1 MKIPI
6 NVGGKEMAVLQVSNI
21 HKSFSG
27 ETLLKNISFSID
39 EKDKIGLV
47 GLNGAG
53 KTTLIKI
60 ILEEEYHDL
69 DQETKIQGTISKK
82 GGLKVGYLSQNFDL
96 NEDNDVF
103 DELMSVFSYLKKDY
117 ERIQEL
123 NNRLAVDLDNF
134 DEIMEELAKL
144 STKYEQEEGYAIEY
158 KVKQVL
164 TGLNFPE
171 NLWKNK
177 IGDLSGGQQSR
188 IALGK
193 ILLEEPELLILDE
206 PTNHLDLN
214 AIEWL
219 EKFLKDY
226 NKAFIL
232 ISHDRYFLDNVVNKV
247 FELERKT
254 ITSYRGNYT
263 DFTIQKEAY
272 LTGAIKSYEK
282 EQDKIKKTEEFIRRY
297 KAGIKSKQ
305 ARGREKILDRME
317 KMDDPTVSVRK
328 MKLKFQVEN
337 VSTDRV
343 IKIENLSKSFDGNEI
358 FRDVNMEVY
367 RGDRIGLIGKN
378 GVGKSTILRIL
389 NGFEGKDSGNILWG
403 ERIKIGYYDQKH
415 EGLDLNVTI
424 IEELLNN
431 YPLSEEQARKI
442 CGGFLFSEDDAFK
455 KIGNLSGGEKARV
468 TLMKLIMDKPNLLIL
483 DEPTNHLDI
492 YSREVLEYA
501 LEEYDGTL
509 LVVSHDRHFLE
520 SVVNKIYEITS
531 EGSTLFKGD
540 YEAYK
545 SKCEENEKDPTR
557 GNNYEDQKKT
567 KNRIGSL
574 ERKSKDIEESI
585 EELEHQKSILEEK
598 YNEAGKVND
607 IEILMNI
614 QKDMD
619 LIDEKIMQVME
630 EWGNIQG
637 ELEGILI

>member
-1 MKIPI
+1 
-6 NVGGKEMAVLQVSNI
+6 MAVLQINNI

-53 KTTLIKI
+53 KTTLVKI
-60 ILEEEYHDL
+60 LLEEEYHDI
-69 DQETKIQGTISKK
+69 DEDTKLQGTISKK
-82 GGLKVGYLSQNFDL
+82 GGLKIGYLSQNFDL
-96 NEDNDVF
+96 NKENKVF
-103 DELMSVFSYLKKDY
+103 DELMSVFSHLKKDY

-123 NNRLAVDLDNF
+123 NERLAVDMDNF
-134 DEIMEELAKL
+134 DQIMEELAQL
-144 STKYEQEEGYAIEY
+144 STRYEQEEGYSVEY
-158 KVKQVL
+158 KVKQIL

-171 NLWKNK
+171 NLWKNV

-232 ISHDRYFLDNVVNKV
+232 ISHDRYFLDNVINKV

-254 ITSYRGNYT
+254 INVYKGNFT
-263 DFTIQKEAY
+263 DYTIQKEAY

-297 KAGIKSKQ
+297 KAGVKSKQ
-305 ARGREKILDRME
+305 ARGREKILERME
-317 KMDDPTVSVRK
+317 KMEDPVVSIRK

-343 IKIENLSKSFDGNEI
+343 VKIRNLSKSFDGQEI

-378 GVGKSTILRIL
+378 GVGKSTILRIINSL
-389 NGFEGKDSGNILWG
+389 ENKDSGEILWG

-415 EGLDLNVTI
+415 EGLNREATV

-431 YPLSEEQARKI
+431 YPLSEEQARSI

-468 TLMKLIMDKPNLLIL
+468 ALMRLIMDKPNFLIL

-492 YSREVLEYA
+492 YSREILEYA
-501 LEEYDGTL
+501 LEDYDGTL
-509 LVVSHDRHFLE
+509 VVVSHDRHFLE
-520 SVVNKIYEITS
+520 SVVNKIYEITKD
-531 EGSTLFKGD
+531 GSTLFKGD

-545 SKCEENEKDPTR
+545 SNSEVNEKDIQ
-557 GNNYEDQKKT
+557 GNLNYEEQKKI
-567 KNRIGSL
+567 KNRIGAL
-574 ERKSKDIEESI
+574 ERKGQKLEESI
-585 EELEHQKSILEEK
+585 EDLESEKNILEER
-598 YNEAGKVND
+598 YNEAGKINNLETLID
-607 IEILMNI
+607 I
-614 QKDMD
+614 QKELDLMD
-619 LIDEKIMQVME
+619 KKIMETME
-630 EWGNIQG
+630 EWEAVQE
-637 ELEGILI
+637 ELSEISE

>member
-1 MKIPI
+1 
-6 NVGGKEMAVLQVSNI
+6 MAVLQINNV

-53 KTTLIKI
+53 KTTLVKI
-60 ILEEEYHDL
+60 LLEEEYHDI
-69 DQETKIQGTISKK
+69 DEDTKIQGTISKK
-82 GGLKVGYLSQNFDL
+82 GGLKIGYLSQNFDL
-96 NEDNDVF
+96 NKENRVF
-103 DELMSVFSYLKKDY
+103 DELMSVFSYLKQDY

-123 NNRLAVDLDNF
+123 NEKLAVDLDNF
-134 DEIMEELAKL
+134 DEIMEELAEL
-144 STKYEQEEGYAIEY
+144 STKYEQEEGYSIEY
-158 KVKQVL
+158 KVKQIL

-171 NLWKNK
+171 SLWKNV

-232 ISHDRYFLDNVVNKV
+232 ISHDRYFLDNVINKV
-247 FELERKT
+247 YELEKKT
-254 ITSYRGNYT
+254 VNIYRGNFT
-263 DFTIQKEAY
+263 DYTIQKEAY

-297 KAGIKSKQ
+297 KAGVKSKQ

-317 KMDDPTVSVRK
+317 KMDDPVVSIRK

-343 IKIENLSKSFDGNEI
+343 VKIENLSKSFDGQEI

-389 NGFEGKDSGNILWG
+389 NNLESKDDGKILWG

-415 EGLDLNVTI
+415 EGLNEDATV
-424 IEELLNN
+424 IEELL
-431 YPLSEEQARKI
+431 
-442 CGGFLFSEDDAFK
+442 
-455 KIGNLSGGEKARV
+455 
-468 TLMKLIMDKPNLLIL
+468 
-483 DEPTNHLDI
+483 
-492 YSREVLEYA
+492 
-501 LEEYDGTL
+501 
-509 LVVSHDRHFLE
+509 
-520 SVVNKIYEITS
+520 
-531 EGSTLFKGD
+531 
-540 YEAYK
+540 
-545 SKCEENEKDPTR
+545 
-557 GNNYEDQKKT
+557 
-567 KNRIGSL
+567 
-574 ERKSKDIEESI
+574 
-585 EELEHQKSILEEK
+585 
-598 YNEAGKVND
+598 
-607 IEILMNI
+607 
-614 QKDMD
+614 
-619 LIDEKIMQVME
+619 
-630 EWGNIQG
+630 
-637 ELEGILI
+637 

>member
-1 MKIPI
+1 
-6 NVGGKEMAVLQVSNI
+6 MAVLQINNI

-53 KTTLIKI
+53 KTTLVKI
-60 ILEEEYHDL
+60 LLEEEYHDI
-69 DQETKIQGTISKK
+69 DGDTKIQGTISKK
-82 GGLKVGYLSQNFDL
+82 GGLKIGYLSQNFDL
-96 NEDNDVF
+96 NKENRVF

-123 NNRLAVDLDNF
+123 NERLAVDLDNF
-134 DEIMEELAKL
+134 DEIMEELAEL
-144 STKYEQEEGYAIEY
+144 STKYEQEEGYSIEY
-158 KVKQVL
+158 KVKQIL

-171 NLWKNK
+171 NLWKNI

-232 ISHDRYFLDNVVNKV
+232 ISHDRYFLDNVINKV

-254 ITSYRGNYT
+254 INIYRGNFT
-263 DFTIQKEAY
+263 DYTIQKEAY

-317 KMDDPTVSVRK
+317 KMEDPVVSIRK
-328 MKLKFQVEN
+328 MKLKFQVES

-343 IKIENLSKSFDGNEI
+343 VKIENLSKSFDGQEI
-358 FRDVNMEVY
+358 FRDVNMEMY

-389 NGFEGKDSGNILWG
+389 NNLESKDAGNILWG

-415 EGLDLNVTI
+415 EGLNGDATV

-431 YPLSEEQARKI
+431 YPLSEEQARSI

-455 KIGNLSGGEKARV
+455 KIENLSGGEKARV
-468 TLMKLIMDKPNLLIL
+468 ALMRLIMDKPNFLIL

-492 YSREVLEYA
+492 YSREILEYA

-509 LVVSHDRHFLE
+509 VVVSHDRHFLE
-520 SVVNKIYEITS
+520 SVVNKIYEITKD
-531 EGSTLFKGD
+531 GSTLFKGD

-545 SKCEENEKDPTR
+545 SKVEVTEKDTQR
-557 GNNYEDQKKT
+557 NIDYEEQKKI

-574 ERKSKDIEESI
+574 ERKGQKIEESI
-585 EELEHQKSILEEK
+585 EELESEKSILEEK
-598 YNEAGKVND
+598 YYEAGRINNLETLV
-607 IEILMNI
+607 NI
-614 QKDMD
+614 QKELD
-619 LIDEKIMQVME
+619 LIEEKIMGTME
-630 EWGNIQG
+630 EWEAVQE
-637 ELEGILI
+637 ELSEILE

>member
-1 MKIPI
+1 
-6 NVGGKEMAVLQVSNI
+6 MAVLQINNI

-27 ETLLKNISFSID
+27 EVLLKNISFSID

-60 ILEEEYHDL
+60 ILEEEHHDI
-69 DQETKIQGTISKK
+69 DQETKVQGTISKK
-82 GGLKVGYLSQNFDL
+82 GGLKIGYLSQNFDL
-96 NEDNDVF
+96 NKEKNVF

-123 NNRLAVDLDNF
+123 NERLAVDLDNF

-171 NLWKNK
+171 GLWKNK

-226 NKAFIL
+226 NKAFML
-232 ISHDRYFLDNVVNKV
+232 ISHDRYFLDNVVNRV

-254 ITSYRGNYT
+254 ISSYKGNYT

-272 LTGAIKSYEK
+272 LTGAIKAYEK

-297 KAGIKSKQ
+297 KAGVKSKQ

-317 KMDDPTVSVRK
+317 KMEDPTVSVRK

-337 VSTDRV
+337 ATTDRV
-343 IKIENLSKSFDGNEI
+343 IKIEDLSKNFDGKEI
-358 FRDVNMEVY
+358 FRGVNMDVY

-389 NGFEGKDSGNILWG
+389 NGFEEKNRGSITWG
-403 ERIKIGYYDQKH
+403 ERIKVGYYDQKH
-415 EGLDLNVTI
+415 EGLDMDATI

-431 YPLSEEQARKI
+431 YPLSEEQARSI

-455 KIGNLSGGEKARV
+455 KISNLSGGEKARV

-483 DEPTNHLDI
+483 DEPTNHLDL

-520 SVVNKIYEITS
+520 SVVNKIYEITA

-545 SKCEENEKDPTR
+545 NSREEREKDST
-557 GNNYEDQKKT
+557 GSDNYEDQKKI

-574 ERKSKDIEESI
+574 ERKCKSAEESI
-585 EELEHQKSILEEK
+585 EELESEKSILEEE
-598 YNEAGKVND
+598 YNKAGKVND
-607 IEILMNI
+607 VEALMNI
-614 QKDMD
+614 QKDLE
-619 LIDEKIMQVME
+619 LIDERIMQTME
-630 EWGNIQG
+630 EWEDIQA
-637 ELEGILI
+637 ELEELLS

>member
-1 MKIPI
+1 
-6 NVGGKEMAVLQVSNI
+6 MAVLQINNI

-53 KTTLIKI
+53 KTTLVKI
-60 ILEEEYHDL
+60 LLEEEYHDI
-69 DQETKIQGTISKK
+69 DEDTKIQGTISKK
-82 GGLKVGYLSQNFDL
+82 GGLKIGYLSQNFDL
-96 NEDNDVF
+96 NKENRVF
-103 DELMSVFSYLKKDY
+103 DELMSVFSYLKQDY

-123 NNRLAVDLDNF
+123 NERLAVDLDNF

-144 STKYEQEEGYAIEY
+144 STKYEQEEGYSIEY
-158 KVKQVL
+158 KVKQIL

-171 NLWKNK
+171 SLWKNV

-232 ISHDRYFLDNVVNKV
+232 ISHDRYFLDNVINKV
-247 FELERKT
+247 YELEKKT
-254 ITSYRGNYT
+254 VNIYRGNFT
-263 DFTIQKEAY
+263 DYTIQKEAY

-297 KAGIKSKQ
+297 KAGVKSKQ

-317 KMDDPTVSVRK
+317 KMDDPVVSIRK

-343 IKIENLSKSFDGNEI
+343 VKIENLSKSFDGQEI

-389 NGFEGKDSGNILWG
+389 NNLESKDDGKILWG

-415 EGLDLNVTI
+415 EGLNEDATV

-431 YPLSEEQARKI
+431 YPLSEEQARSI

-468 TLMKLIMDKPNLLIL
+468 ALMRLIMDKPNFLIL

-492 YSREVLEYA
+492 YSREILEYA
-501 LEEYDGTL
+501 LEDYDGTL
-509 LVVSHDRHFLE
+509 VVVSHDRHFLE
-520 SVVNKIYEITS
+520 SVVNKIYEITKD
-531 EGSTLFKGD
+531 GSTLFKGD

-545 SKCEENEKDPTR
+545 SNFQVNEKDTQ
-557 GNNYEDQKKT
+557 GNIDYEEQKKI

-574 ERKSKDIEESI
+574 ERKGQKLEESI
-585 EELEHQKSILEEK
+585 EALEAEKSILEES
-598 YNEAGKVND
+598 YNEAGKVNNL
-607 IEILMNI
+607 EILVSI
-614 QKDMD
+614 QKELD
-619 LIDEKIMQVME
+619 LMEENILRTME
-630 EWGNIQG
+630 EW
-637 ELEGILI
+637 ELVQEELSEISE

>member
-1 MKIPI
+1 
-6 NVGGKEMAVLQVSNI
+6 MAVLQINNI

-53 KTTLIKI
+53 KTTLVKI
-60 ILEEEYHDL
+60 LLEEEYHDI
-69 DQETKIQGTISKK
+69 DEDTKIQGTISKK
-82 GGLKVGYLSQNFDL
+82 GGLKIGYLSQNFDL
-96 NEDNDVF
+96 NKENRVF

-123 NNRLAVDLDNF
+123 NEKLAVDLDNF
-134 DEIMEELAKL
+134 EEIMEELAEL
-144 STKYEQEEGYAIEY
+144 STKYEQEEGYSIEY
-158 KVKQVL
+158 KVKQIL

-171 NLWKNK
+171 SLWKNV

-232 ISHDRYFLDNVVNKV
+232 ISHDRYFLDNVINKV
-247 FELERKT
+247 YELEKKT
-254 ITSYRGNYT
+254 VNIYRGNFT
-263 DFTIQKEAY
+263 DYTIQKEAY

-297 KAGIKSKQ
+297 KAGVKSKQ

-317 KMDDPTVSVRK
+317 KMDDPVVSIRK

-343 IKIENLSKSFDGNEI
+343 VKIENLSKSFDGQEI

-389 NGFEGKDSGNILWG
+389 NNLESKDDGKILWG

-415 EGLDLNVTI
+415 EGLNEDATV

-431 YPLSEEQARKI
+431 YPLSEEQARSI

-468 TLMKLIMDKPNLLIL
+468 ALMRLIMDKPNFLIL

-492 YSREVLEYA
+492 YSREILEYA
-501 LEEYDGTL
+501 LEDYDGTL
-509 LVVSHDRHFLE
+509 VVVSHDRHFLE
-520 SVVNKIYEITS
+520 SVVNKIYEITKD
-531 EGSTLFKGD
+531 GSTLFKGD

-545 SKCEENEKDPTR
+545 SNFQVNEKDTQ
-557 GNNYEDQKKT
+557 GNNDYEEQKKI

-574 ERKSKDIEESI
+574 ERKGQKLEESI
-585 EELEHQKSILEEK
+585 EALEAEKSILEER
-598 YNEAGKVND
+598 YNEAGKVNNL
-607 IEILMNI
+607 EILVSI
-614 QKDMD
+614 QKELD
-619 LIDEKIMQVME
+619 LIEENIMKAME
-630 EWGNIQG
+630 DW
-637 ELEGILI
+637 ELVQEELSEISE